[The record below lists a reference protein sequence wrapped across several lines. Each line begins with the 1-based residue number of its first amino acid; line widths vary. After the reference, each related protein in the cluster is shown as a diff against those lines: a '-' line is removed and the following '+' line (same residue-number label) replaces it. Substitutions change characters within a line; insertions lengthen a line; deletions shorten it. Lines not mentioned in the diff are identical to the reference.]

1 VDIVEKLKTNI
12 LRSSYAKLKSLEA
25 KLKKITTLLYGMKVN
40 LHWQDITTV
49 GVKAA
54 DKQWHVLAWWEPWGT
69 VVLTEQEFAR

>member
-25 KLKKITTLLYGMKVN
+25 KFKRITTLLYGMKMY

-54 DKQWHVLAWWEPWGT
+54 DKQ
-69 VVLTEQEFAR
+69 

>member
-1 VDIVEKLKTNI
+1 

-25 KLKKITTLLYGMKVN
+25 EFKKITTLLHGMKMN

-54 DKQWHVLAWWEPWGT
+54 DKP
-69 VVLTEQEFAR
+69 